1 MHQGKFCII
10 CDRPTK
16 ILTNDNNWLHGEGE
30 TALEFADGWSTYINK
45 GRILPTIYGAVHPSQ
60 WQSQWILTEQDYSLQ
75 QLLIQEIGATR
86 LCQELPVVEIDSMEE
101 YTLSTLE
108 VGNKKYCILKRV
120 CQETGSISA
129 VFVAKKTTS
138 ILKAIQ
144 YANQNFSPEE
154 FPIPN
159 DR

>member
-1 MHQGKFCII
+1 M
-10 CDRPTK
+10 
-16 ILTNDNNWLHGEGE
+16 
-30 TALEFADGWSTYINK
+30 
-45 GRILPTIYGAVHPSQ
+45 HPSQ

-120 CQETGSISA
+120 SQDTGNISA
-129 VFVAKKTTS
+129 VFVAEKTIS
-138 ILKAIQ
+138 
-144 YANQNFSPEE
+144 FSNRIKRSLNR
-154 FPIPN
+154 F
-159 DR
+159 